1 VVAGAVVALGA
12 WGLTLPAASAAAHDT
27 YIVTFKG
34 VPASGVDAASAGL
47 ARAHGGQVGFTY
59 RHALQGFSITA
70 SAASADGIRR
80 NPNVAAVELSGT
92 RSVAETTQPTPPS
105 WGLDRIDQRALPL
118 DSAYR
123 YDATGAGVT
132 VYVLDTGIRFS
143 HDDFGGRASTGY
155 DAITPGGTAADC
167 HGHGTHVAG
176 TIGGSTY
183 GVAKGVTLKSVR
195 VLDCAGSGTDAQVLA
210 GVDYVTG
217 QHQLKPADPA
227 VANMSLGG
235 ADNGT
240 AFDAAIRNSIAS
252 GVTYVFAAGNDNV
265 NGCSTYSPARVREGV
280 TVGATTKTDSR
291 SSFSNYGDC
300 LDLFAPGGDAM
311 FSGIVS
317 ASYSSDTGSSTK
329 SGTSMA
335 APHVAGAA
343 ALYLQGAPAATPA
356 QVGQW
361 LVDNSTPNVVTSPG
375 TGSPNRLLHTR
386 LIAPPP
392 PTTTVTTATITGS
405 RTVAK
410 RNWTAT
416 GTTTVTAVGGAA
428 ESGATVTVQLSG
440 GATGTKTCTT
450 GTAGTCTVSVTL
462 KNTVASV
469 TFTVTNVVKT
479 GTVWNETST
488 SATVTKTPA

>member
-12 WGLTLPAASAAAHDT
+12 WGLTLPAASATAHDT

-34 VPASGVDAASAGL
+34 VPADGVDAAAAGL
-47 ARAHGGQVGFTY
+47 ARAHGGEVGFTY

-70 SAASADGIRR
+70 SAAAADGIRR

-92 RSVAETTQPTPPS
+92 RSVAETTQPSPPS
-105 WGLDRIDQRALPL
+105 WGLDRVDQRALPL
-118 DSAYR
+118 DSTYR
-123 YDATGAGVT
+123 YDATGTGVT

-143 HDDFGGRASTGY
+143 HVDFGGRASTGY

-176 TIGGSTY
+176 TIGGATY
-183 GVAKGVTLKSVR
+183 GVAKGVTLKAVR
-195 VLDCAGSGTDAQVLA
+195 VLDCAGSGTDAQVIA

-217 QHQLKPADPA
+217 QRQANPTTPA

-240 AFDAAIRNSIAS
+240 VFDTAIRNSIAS
-252 GVTYVFAAGNDNV
+252 GVTYVFAAGNDNT
-265 NGCSTYSPARVREGV
+265 NGCSTYSPARILEGV

-291 SSFSNYGDC
+291 SSFSNYGGC
-300 LDLFAPGGDAM
+300 LDLFAPGGDAL
-311 FSGIVS
+311 FNGIVS
-317 ASYSSDTGSSTK
+317 ASYSSDTGSATK

-335 APHVAGAA
+335 APHVAGAV
-343 ALYLQGAPAATPA
+343 ALYLQGTPAATPA

-361 LVDNSTPNVVTSPG
+361 LVDNSTPNVVSSPG

-386 LIAPPP
+386 LATSPPP
-392 PTTTVTTATITGS
+392 PTVVTAAGISGS
-405 RTVAK
+405 RTVSK

-416 GTTTVTAVGGAA
+416 GTTTVTAMDGGSAV
-428 ESGATVTVQLSG
+428 SGATVTVQLSG
-440 GATGTKTCTT
+440 GASGTKSCTT
-450 GTAGTCTVSVTL
+450 GTTGTCAVSVTL
-462 KNTVASV
+462 KNTVSSV
-469 TFTVTNVVKT
+469 TFTVTNVSKA
-479 GTVWNETST
+479 GTTWNGTRT
-488 SATVTKTPA
+488 SATVSK